1 MEKQMNLLQIEH
13 LCGGYKTFRMEDVSF
28 NLAKG
33 DFAGIIGPNGS
44 GKSTL
49 MKLLLGDIK
58 RSRGKMML
66 DGKDLSHM
74 PVGEKARK
82 IAVVTQRIEETSMT
96 VLEYVMLGRLPY
108 REMFQFFDRKE
119 DLAKAKRYMELTGV
133 LKYSDYPLSSLS
145 GGERQLAAM
154 ARALTQEPD
163 LLLLDEPTSQLD
175 ISHQVQILDLVRM
188 LNCELGLTV
197 LMIIHD
203 LNLASTYC
211 NRLILLREGRLF
223 TQGIPADVLQYQIIE
238 EVYNTVVV
246 TRPNPVT
253 GRPTVFLVPRDEI
266 EKLARERKDNSEK
279 EPVFKFSGE

>member
-1 MEKQMNLLQIEH
+1 MEKQMNLLQIEN

-96 VLEYVMLGRLPY
+96 VLEYIMLGRLPY
-108 REMFQFFDRKE
+108 REMFQFFDKKE

-133 LKYSDYPLSSLS
+133 LKYSNYPLSSLS

-154 ARALTQEPD
+154 ARALTQEPN

-279 EPVFKFSGE
+279 EPVFKFAGE